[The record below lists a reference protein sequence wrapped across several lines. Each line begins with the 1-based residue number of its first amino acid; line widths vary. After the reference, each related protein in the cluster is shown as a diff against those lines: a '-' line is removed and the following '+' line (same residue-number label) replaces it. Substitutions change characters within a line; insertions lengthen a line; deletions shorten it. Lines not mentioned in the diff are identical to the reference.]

1 MQVGEKVDAG
11 DVLMVV
17 ESDKADMDVE
27 VRSTNQCAAYRADH
41 RKSSW
46 IFAARLCVSAR
57 SAAVEWG
64 SAWGTR
70 QTTDPWGSELRGSV
84 VDSA

>member
-1 MQVGEKVDAG
+1 LQVGEKVDAG

-27 VRSTNQCAAYRADH
+27 VRSTNQCTAYRADH
-41 RKSSW
+41 RKSSCA
-46 IFAARLCVSAR
+46 FAVRLCVSAC
-57 SAAVEWG
+57 STAVEWG

-70 QTTDPWGSELRGSV
+70 QTNEPWGSELRGSV